1 MSKSPEVGRSTV
13 GQEQGRAVS
22 WVQCTTAGSNPSD
35 AAFSFSCSAV
45 TISAY
50 CWYHYLKSD
59 NSGGLLLSKASDFTA
74 LCFIHHFFQWLI
86 LWLGSDFLF
95 FSINLFY
102 LQSLIVKFSVISVV
116 KGKPTERSQ
125 LDKKKS
131 IKLLL
136 LGGQA
141 ASSIWIILI
150 KMCGNVLHRSPYT
163 LWKFRDFSY
172 SLSPP
177 TVLLM
182 HILSIIWH
190 AQINIADL
198 ISLVYTII
206 LDLFQ
211 QYMKIDSRADEHL
224 YIVSVVF
231 NTHTST
237 FC

>member
-1 MSKSPEVGRSTV
+1 MTYPMAWIR
-13 GQEQGRAVS
+13 
-22 WVQCTTAGSNPSD
+22 
-35 AAFSFSCSAV
+35 
-45 TISAY
+45 
-50 CWYHYLKSD
+50 
-59 NSGGLLLSKASDFTA
+59 
-74 LCFIHHFFQWLI
+74 FF
-86 LWLGSDFLF
+86 FF

-116 KGKPTERSQ
+116 RVKPTERSQ

-141 ASSIWIILI
+141 TSSFWIILI
-150 KMCGNVLHRSPYT
+150 KMCRNVLHRSPYT
-163 LWKFRDFSY
+163 SWKFRDFSY

-182 HILSIIWH
+182 HILSIVWH
-190 AQINIADL
+190 TQINIADL
-198 ISLVYTII
+198 ISLVHTII
-206 LDLFQ
+206 LDLVQ
-211 QYMKIDSRADEHL
+211 QHMRIDSRSDENL